1 MVRWLTLALACASL
15 AIGAAIA
22 ASDTADP
29 EASFIGA
36 RWKYWA
42 FQRPVRP
49 PVPSLSDPRVR
60 TPIDAFILDGLQAKK
75 LSPSAPLDRVKLIR
89 RVTFDLVGL
98 PPTPA
103 EVNAFVKDRS
113 PDAYQKLVDRL
124 LASPHYGERWAQKWL
139 DVTRYADTNGFEIDA
154 DRPHAWRYRDYVIDA
169 FNQDKPYDRF
179 IKEQIAGDELY
190 PGDKQALVATG
201 YLRAGSEHIVA
212 GNIDPAVS
220 RQEVLTEIATSVGQ
234 TYMGLT
240 VNCARCHNHKFDPI
254 LQADYYRLQA
264 VFATGKGSDVEIATP
279 QQRADWEAA
288 EAAYKERLKP
298 VQEALENL
306 TKPYKEQIE
315 AERLSKLDQNVQDAV
330 HTSEDKRTPE
340 QKVLAKN
347 AQDQIEPTWDVVVAA
362 MTPQDRE
369 KRAGM
374 RAQLHHVE
382 ATEPDPLPT
391 AYSYVDTN
399 EPPPQSY
406 VLRMGDP
413 AHPLAPVSPSVPKVV
428 KAGYEIPA
436 TAAGRRAALANWLAD
451 PNNPLAA
458 RVMVNRIW
466 QFRIGQ
472 GIVRTPNDFGVMG
485 DRPSN
490 KSLLDWL
497 ATEFVNHGW
506 SVKGIDRLIVLSN
519 VYQQSSA
526 FDKDRAAIDPDNRL
540 LWRMNRKRMDG
551 ETIRDA
557 TLAVAGDLNLEV
569 GGRPVRV
576 PIEPEV
582 YNLIFTEHERDGLW
596 PVSPDTRVQNRRSI
610 YLYNKRSVRLPLLSA
625 FDQPD
630 AITSCPVRPVST
642 HALQALSM
650 MNSDFMQGQSRI
662 FAARLQSACKHKNLS
677 CEVHTAW
684 QLAFSRNPTPAES
697 KLASQFISKGGTL
710 QEMCLAILNRNEF
723 VYVP

>member
-1 MVRWLTLALACASL
+1 MQTVQRLALALVCAFTAL
-15 AIGAAIA
+15 AAAGP
-22 ASDTADP
+22 SDP

-42 FQRPVRP
+42 FQKVVRP
-49 PVPSLSDPRVR
+49 PVPGISDPWVR
-60 TPIDAFILDGLQAKK
+60 TPIDAFILEGLRAKK
-75 LSPSAPLDRVKLIR
+75 LAPSAPLDRLKLIR
-89 RVTFDLVGL
+89 RVSFDLVGL

-103 EVNAFVKDRS
+103 EVKAFVKDRS
-113 PDAYQKLVDRL
+113 PDAYEKIVDRL

-139 DVTRYADTNGFEIDA
+139 DITRYADSNGFELDA
-154 DRPHAWRYRDYVIDA
+154 DRPHSWRYRDYVIHS
-169 FNQDKPYDRF
+169 FNQNKPYNRF
-179 IKEQIAGDELY
+179 VKEQIAGDELY
-190 PGDKQALVATG
+190 PQDKQALVATG
-201 YLRAGSEHIVA
+201 YLRAGSEHLVS

-234 TYMGLT
+234 NFMGLT

-264 VFATGKGSDVEIATP
+264 VFATAKGNDIEIATP
-279 QQRADWEAA
+279 QQKADWEAA

-298 VQEALENL
+298 VQDALDRM
-306 TKPYKEQIE
+306 TKPYEERVI
-315 AERLSKLDQNVQDAV
+315 AEHLAKLDAKVQEAV
-330 HTSEDKRTPE
+330 HTAKDKRTAE
-340 QKVLAKN
+340 QKVLADN
-347 AQDQIEPTWDVVVAA
+347 AKDQIEPTWDIVVAA
-362 MTPQDRE
+362 MTPEDRD
-369 KRAGM
+369 KRTKL
-374 RAQLHHVE
+374 RAQLHEVE

-391 AYSYVDTN
+391 AYSYVNTSD
-399 EPPPQSY
+399 PAPQSF

-413 AHPLAPVSPSVPKVV
+413 AHPLAPVSPSVPRVV

-436 TAAGRRAALANWLAD
+436 TATGRRAALAEWLAD
-451 PNNPLAA
+451 PNNPLTA
-458 RVMVNRIW
+458 RVMANRIW

-490 KSLLDWL
+490 KALLDWL
-497 ATEFVNHGW
+497 AAEFVSQGW
-506 SVKGIDRLIVLSN
+506 SVKAMDRLIVLSS
-519 VYQQSSA
+519 VYQQA
-526 FDKDRAAIDPDNRL
+526 AVPDKDRATLDPDNRL
-540 LWRMNRKRMDG
+540 LWRMNRKRMEG

-557 TLAVAGDLNLEV
+557 VLAVTGSLNPEL

-596 PVSPDTRVQNRRSI
+596 PVNPDKHVQNRRSI

-630 AITSCPVRPVST
+630 AITSCPVRPIST
-642 HALQALSM
+642 HALQALSL
-650 MNSDFMQGQSRI
+650 MNGDFMHEQSQV
-662 FAARLQSACKHKNLS
+662 FADRLKAACKHRGRS
-677 CEVHTAW
+677 CEVQNAW
-684 QLAFSRNPTPAES
+684 QLAFSRNPTAAES
-697 KLASQFISKGGTL
+697 KLAGQFLSQGGTL
-710 QEMCLAILNRNEF
+710 QEMSLAILNRNEF

>member
-1 MVRWLTLALACASL
+1 VRMIWGASL
-15 AIGAAIA
+15 ALVCTFIAIA
-22 ASDTADP
+22 ASSPADP
-29 EASFIGA
+29 EAKFIGA
-36 RWKYWA
+36 RGTYWV
-42 FQRPVRP
+42 FQKVARPS
-49 PVPSLSDPRVR
+49 VPSVSDPWIRNPV
-60 TPIDAFILDGLQAKK
+60 DAFILEGLQAKK
-75 LSPSAPLDRVKLIR
+75 LPPSPPLDRVKLIR
-89 RVTFDLVGL
+89 RVSFDLVGL

-103 EVNAFVKDRS
+103 EVNEFVNDHS
-113 PDAYQKLVDRL
+113 SDASEKLVDRL

-139 DVTRYADTNGFEIDA
+139 DVVRFADTNGFELDA
-154 DRPHAWRYRDYVIDA
+154 DRAHAWRYRDYVIDS

-179 IKEQIAGDELY
+179 IKEQIAGDEFY
-190 PGDKQALVATG
+190 PEDKQALVATG
-201 YLRAGSEHIVA
+201 YLRAGSEHLVA

-264 VFATGKGSDVEIATP
+264 VFATAKGKDVEIAAP
-279 QQRADWEAA
+279 EQKKAWEAA
-288 EAAYKERLKP
+288 DAAYKERLKP
-298 VQEALENL
+298 VQEALEQL
-306 TKPYKEQIE
+306 AKPYLERVE
-315 AERLSKLDQNVQDAV
+315 AERLAKLDKKVQDAV

-340 QKVLAKN
+340 QKMLADN
-347 AQDQIEPTWDVVVAA
+347 AKEQIEPTWDIVVAA
-362 MTPQDRE
+362 MTQEDRE
-369 KRAGM
+369 KRAVLRM
-374 RAQLHHVE
+374 QLHQVE

-391 AYSYVDTN
+391 AYSYVNDG

-413 AHPLAPVSPSVPKVV
+413 ANPLAPVSPAVPTVV

-436 TAAGRRAALANWLAD
+436 SPSGRRAALANWLTD
-451 PNNPLAA
+451 PNNPLTA

-497 ATEFVNHGW
+497 AAEFVSQGW
-506 SVKGIDRLIVLSN
+506 SVKAMDRLIVLSN
-519 VYQQSSA
+519 VYQQNSTP
-526 FDKDRAAIDPDNRL
+526 DKDRAAIDPDNRL

-557 TLAVAGDLNLEV
+557 ALAVAGNLNLEV
-569 GGRPVRV
+569 GGRPVRI

-596 PVSPDTRVQNRRSI
+596 PLSPDKRVQNRRSI

-642 HALQALSM
+642 HALQALSL
-650 MNSDFMQGQSRI
+650 MNSDFMQDQSKI
-662 FAARLQSACKHKNLS
+662 FATRLRSDCKNHAVS
-677 CEVHTAW
+677 CDVLDAW
-684 QLAFSRNPTPAES
+684 QLAFSRSPTPAES
-697 KLASQFISKGGTL
+697 KLASQFIAKGGTI